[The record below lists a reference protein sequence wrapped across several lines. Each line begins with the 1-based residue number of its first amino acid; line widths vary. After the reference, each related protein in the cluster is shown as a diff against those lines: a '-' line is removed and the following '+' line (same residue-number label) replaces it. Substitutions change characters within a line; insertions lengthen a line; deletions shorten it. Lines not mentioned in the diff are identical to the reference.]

1 MASTLDGRGGKT
13 RPDKFLYYVVA
24 VGRNDGLFGLAER
37 LCSNTTILL
46 EKTTINMYIT
56 RNCKGDY

>member
-1 MASTLDGRGGKT
+1 MRMYGFNFGWKGGKT

-46 EKTTINMYIT
+46 E
-56 RNCKGDY
+56 